1 MKNRVRQLLSVVLTA
16 CMLVTMVPL
25 TAYGADVDFQD
36 DVSASVE
43 AVEETQPDLTADTD
57 VEIDEEEPDSTEDV
71 SVETDDEENEEAA
84 DNLEVQSEDVFSSDE
99 QTEEFTSE
107 AVLNVDDCYQ
117 LTGASAP
124 TLKDTFLK
132 IVFVD
137 CGRKYFSVESLKQI
151 IDNAASSGF
160 KYVELGVGNDGLRF
174 LLDDMKLQ
182 VNGTEYSS
190 EAVKNA
196 IHAGNEGYYNFDT
209 DELTESDMDTII
221 DYASQK
227 NIGIIPLVNTPG
239 HMDAILSA
247 ANSLTGSTCSYNGS
261 ARTIDVSNATAVAFT
276 QALMQKYID
285 YFASKGCKLFNM
297 GADEYANDIYTKG
310 SMGFG
315 NLQSEK
321 KYGYFV
327 KYVNKMADMIKAAGM
342 TPMAFNDGIYFN
354 NDKSDGTIDNSIVV
368 CYWSDGWS
376 GYTPRSAAD
385 LIKSDDDG
393 DGFRLVNT
401 HGDYYWVLGKSDWQC
416 SADKAAGF
424 NYKKFQGGTIENP
437 SGAMFCIWCD
447 YPGADTDSN
456 VVENTKNTI
465 VAFGKTLPK
474 TESES
479 GSVKINESYNT
490 NENKFTVDSSVT
502 LTLSN
507 NDKIVAFESKDPT
520 VVSLKGIPAEKNE
533 EENLASDETK
543 EYSAVV
549 GTALKPGSST
559 ITLTDT
565 KGGSYKTELTV
576 AADRNNPVEK
586 NITVTVNSDY
596 TETLEGN
603 LTAEELKYDN
613 SVVNVKT
620 ELQKENAENISYN
633 ASTSTNV
640 KIYENYTLDNLI
652 DGNNST
658 YFWEDGNQSVGQY
671 VQVDLGTAI
680 PFNTVQLTSPSD
692 VGNDYCEDA
701 DVLVS
706 ADGSNWENIG
716 SYTGT
721 TSPQNFSNNKLPK
734 VRYIRVQITKDK
746 KNWWKLAEI
755 AWGNTSGGQF
765 TRMDSQG
772 TVTTEAKDQT
782 LVTFTGLKEGKTSV
796 QIGTV
801 KYNIKVDNENINTV
815 EPITV
820 EYWITNRPVTA
831 NGAESGTIKATDSS
845 VHSEK
850 GAKISEFV
858 PATGTQGGNEVVFLK
873 GTRLT
878 SDKRQT
884 DKQGVDR
891 FNSGDDFTYVR
902 YWNQKWSFSSDGETW
917 TDFNSSDQVVAY
929 YLQKTQVTDE
939 VTTEVKDWGVNR
951 ASYDNSNYVLLDY
964 AVKYQTGDRNPA
976 SFPTDKT
983 IAFHCDPGDS
993 TSVHQYNNGD
1003 SRYWYNNYREI
1014 GMIRAENTDDYEVYM
1029 ITLTPT
1035 SNNNRESI
1043 GDAASTAYSY
1053 TYNYDANEKVL
1064 WVDNEAHLGDF
1075 ADESKHF
1082 KSISGKYNYHVG
1094 GDATI
1099 EGLEIFNQH
1108 GMLVTYYLKAKET
1121 QDSLRV
1127 HYMNET
1133 SNEQFYGY
1141 SITVEGTTQFDE
1153 KIGLN
1158 KEKWKGPLD
1167 NGTVVN
1173 SLGKNQTVSADLGT
1187 MPEIGSTYR
1196 YSDYT
1201 CKKVTRSAGGK
1212 DVYLYYTFNNVH
1224 NFVVDYGLKLTIKAS
1239 DLGLSDT
1246 SWKSAYV
1253 AKQPTC
1259 GKATT
1264 DSDYH
1269 TLTYVPEEVIK
1280 GIDEIFLTIEDNNG
1294 AKITH
1299 TISIYPATSVYY
1311 EETFIE
1317 NGTGSKDSNY
1327 VQTASKEG
1335 SKANY
1340 GYDRAYKNDAGASG
1354 GTQTPLTSEVSS
1366 FSFQGS
1372 GVDIYAN
1379 TDTQEAVMSVAAY
1392 KGETLKKF
1400 KLVVVDTQMKNEGT
1414 ATGQE
1419 VKGYNVPVVSMDF
1432 QEWNKYKLELKQVK
1446 GGTVYLDGF
1455 RVYNTLESSKD
1466 EAKADEVYA
1475 KDNEVSPKYY
1485 EVRDQVL
1492 NALGVQGSKSEKYA
1506 DQIAKNAYSQ
1516 VHATGGV
1523 ASAVILDPK
1532 VDPNNTTAQD
1542 MLDNGPKNEV
1552 YLQPDQQLVFKL
1564 GSGVSAAQIG
1574 MSGLNGST
1582 TAEVSWQDDAIKL
1595 STVEMYY
1602 VLDTGKSE
1610 DNTFTITNR
1619 GSKVLSITKLKVFGN
1634 VSSQEAAFASL
1645 TEDDLTT
1652 ALVGLGYEKAPAPT
1666 ATPTPTQKPVQQI
1679 KLDTPKLDKVAAVGH
1694 NALKVSWS
1702 KVKNADGYRVYVKEN
1717 GKWKTVGDTKSTSY
1731 VHKNLKTGKSYTY
1744 TVKAYKKTAGGTVWS
1759 SYNKKGITGKT
1770 VLKAP
1775 KLRRVKRN
1783 SAKKATLTWN
1793 KVDGANGYVV
1803 YRKTN
1808 NGSWK
1813 AVKRIT
1819 KGNVTSFRDTKL
1831 SKGKKYTYT
1840 VRAYCTVDKKNVYSG
1855 YDKKGLTVK

>member
-1 MKNRVRQLLSVVLTA
+1 MPELASKSQCTGCTACVSICPCHCIKMQKDDAGFLFPEMIERSACIGCGACEQVCSVLADEGFDGELSTVAYAAFSKNNLLRMGSSSGGFFSELADAVLQSGGLVYGVGYDAEGTVKHICVGNQKELGKLRGAKYSQSILGDSFQTLKKQLDSGRKVLFSGTPCQVAGLQSFLKRDYDNLICVDFVCHGVPSPMVWEKYIKYRAQNDNGGVTASHINLRNKESGWSKYSYSVEFTYSDNNRYLCENSADPFIRLFVGDYILRESCSDCRFKGLSYDKSVVT
-16 CMLVTMVPL
+16 
-25 TAYGADVDFQD
+25 
-36 DVSASVE
+36 
-43 AVEETQPDLTADTD
+43 
-57 VEIDEEEPDSTEDV
+57 
-71 SVETDDEENEEAA
+71 
-84 DNLEVQSEDVFSSDE
+84 
-99 QTEEFTSE
+99 
-107 AVLNVDDCYQ
+107 
-117 LTGASAP
+117 
-124 TLKDTFLK
+124 
-132 IVFVD
+132 
-137 CGRKYFSVESLKQI
+137 
-151 IDNAASSGF
+151 
-160 KYVELGVGNDGLRF
+160 
-174 LLDDMKLQ
+174 
-182 VNGTEYSS
+182 
-190 EAVKNA
+190 
-196 IHAGNEGYYNFDT
+196 
-209 DELTESDMDTII
+209 
-221 DYASQK
+221 
-227 NIGIIPLVNTPG
+227 
-239 HMDAILSA
+239 
-247 ANSLTGSTCSYNGS
+247 
-261 ARTIDVSNATAVAFT
+261 
-276 QALMQKYID
+276 
-285 YFASKGCKLFNM
+285 
-297 GADEYANDIYTKG
+297 
-310 SMGFG
+310 
-315 NLQSEK
+315 
-321 KYGYFV
+321 
-327 KYVNKMADMIKAAGM
+327 
-342 TPMAFNDGIYFN
+342 
-354 NDKSDGTIDNSIVV
+354 
-368 CYWSDGWS
+368 
-376 GYTPRSAAD
+376 
-385 LIKSDDDG
+385 
-393 DGFRLVNT
+393 
-401 HGDYYWVLGKSDWQC
+401 
-416 SADKAAGF
+416 
-424 NYKKFQGGTIENP
+424 
-437 SGAMFCIWCD
+437 
-447 YPGADTDSN
+447 
-456 VVENTKNTI
+456 
-465 VAFGKTLPK
+465 
-474 TESES
+474 
-479 GSVKINESYNT
+479 
-490 NENKFTVDSSVT
+490 
-502 LTLSN
+502 
-507 NDKIVAFESKDPT
+507 
-520 VVSLKGIPAEKNE
+520 
-533 EENLASDETK
+533 
-543 EYSAVV
+543 
-549 GTALKPGSST
+549 
-559 ITLTDT
+559 
-565 KGGSYKTELTV
+565 
-576 AADRNNPVEK
+576 
-586 NITVTVNSDY
+586 
-596 TETLEGN
+596 
-603 LTAEELKYDN
+603 
-613 SVVNVKT
+613 VKT
-620 ELQKENAENISYN
+620 KLQKENAETISYN
-633 ASTSTNV
+633 ASASTSKDVEHYQNNT
-640 KIYENYTLDNLI
+640 ENNLI
-652 DGNNST
+652 DGNSST
-658 YFWEDGNQSVGQY
+658 YFWSDRVQAVGQY

-680 PFNTVQLTSPSD
+680 PFNTIQLTSPSD
-692 VGNDYCEDA
+692 VDNDYCEDA

-706 ADGSNWENIG
+706 ADGSNWKNIG

-721 TSPQNFSNNKLPK
+721 TPSQNFSNNKLPK

-755 AWGNTSGGQF
+755 AWGNTSGDDQF
-765 TRMDSQG
+765 TRMASQG

-782 LVTFTGLKEGKTSV
+782 LVTFTGIKEGNTSV

-801 KYNIKVDNENINTV
+801 KYNIEVDNENINTV

-820 EYWITNRPVTA
+820 EYWITNRQVTA
-831 NGAESGTIKATDSS
+831 NGADHGTIKATDSS

-858 PATGTQGGNEVVFLK
+858 PATGTQAGNEVVFLK

-878 SDKRQT
+878 SDKKQT
-884 DKQGVDR
+884 VDSGVDR
-891 FNSGDDFTYVR
+891 FNSGNDFTYVR
-902 YWNQKWSFSSDGETW
+902 YWNQKWSFSSDEETW

-964 AVKYQTGDRNPA
+964 AVKYQSGDRTPTG
-976 SFPTDKT
+976 FPTDKT
-983 IAFHCDPGDS
+983 IAFHCDPSDS

-1035 SNNNRESI
+1035 SNNNIESI
-1043 GDAASTAYSY
+1043 GDTASTAYSY

-1064 WVDNEAHLGDF
+1064 WVDNEDNLGDF

-1108 GMLVTYYLKAKET
+1108 GMLVTYYLKAKEKEN
-1121 QDSLRV
+1121 SLHV

-1133 SNEQFYGY
+1133 SKEQFYGY
-1141 SITVEGTTQFDE
+1141 SITVKGTTQFNE
-1153 KIGLN
+1153 NIGLN
-1158 KEKWKGPLD
+1158 KDNWKGPLD

-1173 SLGKNQTVSADLGT
+1173 SLNKEQTVSADLGT

-1201 CKKVTRSAGGK
+1201 CTKVTRSADGK

-1224 NFVVDYGLKLTIKAS
+1224 KFVVDYGLKLTIKAS

-1259 GKATT
+1259 GKVTT
-1264 DSDYH
+1264 DSEHH
-1269 TLTYVPEEVIK
+1269 TLTYVPKKVIE
-1280 GIDEIFLTIEDNNG
+1280 GIDDIFLTIEDNEG
-1294 AKITH
+1294 VKITH

-1311 EETFIE
+1311 EETFTD
-1317 NGTGSKDSNY
+1317 NGTGSEKSNY

-1340 GYDRAYKNDAGASG
+1340 GYDSAYMSDGKASG
-1354 GTQTPLTSEVSS
+1354 GTQTALTSDVSS
-1366 FSFQGS
+1366 FSFKGS

-1419 VKGYNVPVVSMDF
+1419 VKGYNVPVVTMDF
-1432 QEWNKYKLELKQVK
+1432 QEWNNYKLEMKQVK
-1446 GGTVYLDGF
+1446 GTVYLDGF
-1455 RVYNTLESSKD
+1455 RVYNTLASSEDK
-1466 EAKADEVYA
+1466 AKADEVYA

-1492 NALGVQGSKSEKYA
+1492 NALGVKTDKSTKYA

-1523 ASAVILDPK
+1523 ASAVILDPEVK
-1532 VDPNNTTAQD
+1532 PNGTAAQD

-1552 YLQPDQQLVFKL
+1552 YLQPNQQLVFKL

-1582 TAEVSWQDDAIKL
+1582 TAEVSWHDDTINL

-1602 VLDTGKSE
+1602 VLGTGMSGENK
-1610 DNTFTITNR
+1610 FTITNK
-1619 GSKVLSITKLKVFGN
+1619 GSNVLSITKLKVFGN

-1666 ATPTPTQKPVQQI
+1666 ATPTPTQKPAQQI

-1744 TVKAYKKTAGGTVWS
+1744 TVKAYKKTADGTVWS

-1819 KGNVTSFRDTKL
+1819 KGNVTSFTDTKL

>member
-465 VAFGKTLPK
+465 AAVGKTLPK
-474 TESES
+474 TEYES

-1064 WVDNEAHLGDF
+1064 WVDNEDHLGDF

-1455 RVYNTLESSKD
+1455 REYNTLESSKD

-1645 TEDDLTT
+1645 TEDDLTN

-1819 KGNVTSFRDTKL
+1819 KGNVTSFTDTRL

>member
-117 LTGASAP
+117 LTGTSAP

-297 GADEYANDIYTKG
+297 GADEYANDKYTGG

-315 NLQSEK
+315 NLQDSG
-321 KYGYFV
+321 KYSYFV
-327 KYVNKMADMIKAAGM
+327 DYVNKMADMIKAAGM

-368 CYWSDGWS
+368 CYWSNGWD

-385 LIKSDDDG
+385 LIKS

-456 VVENTKNTI
+456 VVAKTKDTI
-465 VAFGKTLPK
+465 AAFGSTLPK
-474 TESES
+474 TESE
-479 GSVKINESYNT
+479 SVKINESYNT
-490 NENKFTVDSSVT
+490 NENKFTVGSSVT

-507 NDKIVAFESKDPT
+507 NDKIVAYKSTDSS
-520 VVSLKGIPAEKNE
+520 VVSLEGKEAEKNGN
-533 EENLASDETK
+533 ENLASDETK

-549 GTALKPGSST
+549 GKALKPGSST
-559 ITLTDT
+559 ITLTGT
-565 KGGSYKTELTV
+565 NGRNYTTELTV

-596 TETLEGN
+596 TETLEGD

-620 ELQKENAENISYN
+620 ELQKVNAETISYS
-633 ASTSTNV
+633 ASASASKNV
-640 KIYENYTLDNLI
+640 EIYNTLDNLI
-652 DGNNST
+652 DGDSSTCFWSGNN
-658 YFWEDGNQSVGQY
+658 QVVGQY

-680 PFNTVQLTSPSD
+680 PFNTIQLTSPSD
-692 VGNDYCEDA
+692 VDNDYCEDA

-706 ADGSNWENIG
+706 ADGSNWKNIG

-721 TSPQNFSNNKLPK
+721 TPSQNFSNNKLPK

-755 AWGNTSGGQF
+755 AWGNTSGDDQF
-765 TRMDSQG
+765 TRMASQG

-782 LVTFTGLKEGKTSV
+782 LVTFTGIKEGNTSV

-801 KYNIKVDNENINTV
+801 KYNIEVDNENINTV

-820 EYWITNRPVTA
+820 EYWITNRQVTA
-831 NGAESGTIKATDSS
+831 NGADHGTIKATDSS

-858 PATGTQGGNEVVFLK
+858 PATGTQAGNEVVFLK

-878 SDKRQT
+878 SDKKQT
-884 DKQGVDR
+884 VDSGVDR
-891 FNSGDDFTYVR
+891 FNSGNDFTYVR
-902 YWNQKWSFSSDGETW
+902 YWNQKWSFSSDEETW

-964 AVKYQTGDRNPA
+964 AVKYQSGDRTPTG
-976 SFPTDKT
+976 FPTDKT
-983 IAFHCDPGDS
+983 IAFHCDPSDS

-1035 SNNNRESI
+1035 SNNNIESI
-1043 GDAASTAYSY
+1043 GDTASTAYSY

-1064 WVDNEAHLGDF
+1064 WVDNEDNLGDF

-1108 GMLVTYYLKAKET
+1108 GMLVTYYLKAKEKE
-1121 QDSLRV
+1121 DSLHV

-1133 SNEQFYGY
+1133 SKEQFYGY
-1141 SITVEGTTQFDE
+1141 SITVKGTTQFNE
-1153 KIGLN
+1153 NIGLN
-1158 KEKWKGPLD
+1158 KDNWKGPLD

-1173 SLGKNQTVSADLGT
+1173 SLNKEQTVSADLGT

-1201 CKKVTRSAGGK
+1201 CKKVKRSADGK

-1224 NFVVDYGLKLTIKAS
+1224 KFVVDYGLKLTIKAS

-1253 AKQPTC
+1253 AKKPTY
-1259 GKATT
+1259 GNAIADPK
-1264 DSDYH
+1264 SH
-1269 TLTYVPEEVIK
+1269 TLTYVPNEVIK
-1280 GIDEIFLTIEDNNG
+1280 GIDEIFLTIEDNEG
-1294 AKITH
+1294 KSITH
-1299 TISIYPATSVYY
+1299 TICIYPATSVYY
-1311 EETFIE
+1311 EETFTD
-1317 NGTGSKDSNY
+1317 NGTGSEKSSY

-1340 GYDRAYKNDAGASG
+1340 GYDSAYMSDGKASG
-1354 GTQTPLTSEVSS
+1354 GTQTALTSDVSS
-1366 FSFQGS
+1366 FSFKGS

-1414 ATGQE
+1414 ATGQK

-1432 QEWNKYKLELKQVK
+1432 QEWNNYKLELKQVD

-1455 RVYNTLESSKD
+1455 RVYNTLESSTD
-1466 EAKADEVYA
+1466 RAKADEVYA

-1492 NALGVQGSKSEKYA
+1492 NALGVKSDDSKKYA

-1532 VDPNNTTAQD
+1532 VDQNKTTAQD

-1552 YLQPDQQLVFKL
+1552 YLQPNQQLVFKL

-1582 TAEVSWQDDAIKL
+1582 TAEVSWHDDTINL

-1602 VLDTGKSE
+1602 VLGTGMSGENK
-1610 DNTFTITNR
+1610 FTITNK
-1619 GSKVLSITKLKVFGN
+1619 GSNVLSITKLKVFGN

-1666 ATPTPTQKPVQQI
+1666 ATPTPTQKPAQQI

-1744 TVKAYKKTAGGTVWS
+1744 TVKAYKKTADGTVWS
-1759 SYNKKGITGKT
+1759 FYNKKGITGKT

-1819 KGNVTSFRDTKL
+1819 KGNVTSFTDTRL

>member
-71 SVETDDEENEEAA
+71 SVETDDEENEETA

-117 LTGASAP
+117 LTGVSAP
-124 TLKDTFLK
+124 TLEDTFLK

-137 CGRKYFSVESLKQI
+137 CGRKYFSVDSLKKI

-160 KYVELGVGNDGLRF
+160 EYVELGVGNDGLRF
-174 LLDDMKLQ
+174 LLNDMELQ
-182 VNGTEYSS
+182 VNGVTYSS
-190 EAVKNA
+190 DDVTNA
-196 IHAGNEGYYNFDT
+196 IHAGNEAYYNFDT
-209 DELTESDMDTII
+209 DELTESDMNTII
-221 DYASQK
+221 AYASQK

-247 ANSLTGSTCSYNGS
+247 ANSLTKQTCSYNGS
-261 ARTIDVSNATAVAFT
+261 ARTIDVSNETAVAFT

-285 YFASKGCKLFNM
+285 YFAEKGCKLFNM

-465 VAFGKTLPK
+465 AAFGKTLP
-474 TESES
+474 ESES
-479 GSVKINESYNT
+479 ESESVKINKSYNT
-490 NENKFTVDSSVT
+490 NENKFTVGSSVT

-507 NDKIVAFESKDPT
+507 NDKIVAFESKDSS
-520 VVSLKGIPAEKNE
+520 VVSLEGKPAEKNGN
-533 EENLASDETK
+533 ENLASDETK

-549 GTALKPGSST
+549 GKALKPGSST

-576 AADRNNPVEK
+576 AADRNNPVVK
-586 NITVTVNSDY
+586 NITVTVDSDY
-596 TETLEGN
+596 TETLEGD
-603 LTAEELKYDN
+603 LTTEELMYDN

-620 ELQKENAENISYN
+620 ELQKENAENISYS
-633 ASTSTNV
+633 ASTSTNA

-671 VQVDLGTAI
+671 VQVDLGTEI
-680 PFNTVQLTSPSD
+680 PFNTIQLTSPSD
-692 VGNDYCEDA
+692 VGDDYCKDA

-706 ADGSNWENIG
+706 ADGSNWTKIG
-716 SYTGT
+716 SYTGS
-721 TSPQNFSNNKLPK
+721 TSPRNFSNILPK
-734 VRYIRVQITKDK
+734 VKYIRVQITTAKS
-746 KNWWKLAEI
+746 NWWKLAEI

-765 TRMDSQG
+765 TRMASQG
-772 TVTTEAKDQT
+772 TVTTEAKEQT
-782 LVTFTGLKEGKTSV
+782 LVTFTGIKKGNTSV

-801 KYNIKVDNENINTV
+801 KYNIEVDNENIDDV
-815 EPITV
+815 KPITV

-858 PATGTQGGNEVVFLK
+858 PATGTQGGNDVVFLK

-878 SDKRQT
+878 SDKKQT
-884 DKQGVDR
+884 KDSGVDR

-929 YLQKTQVTDE
+929 YLQKTQVTEE

-951 ASYDNSNYVLLDY
+951 ASYDNRNYVLLDY
-964 AVKYQTGDRNPA
+964 AVKYQSGDRFPT

-983 IAFHCDPGDS
+983 IAFHCDSSDS
-993 TSVHQYNNGD
+993 TSVHQYNG
-1003 SRYWYNNYREI
+1003 YNYREI

-1035 SNNNRESI
+1035 SNRSSASI
-1043 GDAASTAYSY
+1043 GETASTASNYK
-1053 TYNYDANEKVL
+1053 YNYNDNEKVL
-1064 WVDNEAHLGDF
+1064 WVDNEDHLGDF

-1108 GMLVTYYLKAKET
+1108 GMLVTYYLKAKEK

-1141 SITVEGTTQFDE
+1141 SITVNGNTKFDE
-1153 KIGLN
+1153 EIGLN
-1158 KEKWKGPLD
+1158 KENWKGPLD

-1173 SLGKNQTVSADLGT
+1173 SLGKNLTVSADLGT

-1201 CKKVTRSAGGK
+1201 CKKVTRSADGK

-1224 NFVVDYGLKLTIKAS
+1224 KFVVDYGLKLTIEAS
-1239 DLGLSDT
+1239 DLGLADT

-1259 GKATT
+1259 GKVTT
-1264 DSDYH
+1264 DSEHH
-1269 TLTYVPEEVIK
+1269 TLTYVPEKVID
-1280 GIDEIFLTIEDNNG
+1280 GIDNIFLTIEDNAG
-1294 AKITH
+1294 VKITH

-1354 GTQTPLTSEVSS
+1354 GTQTPLKSEVSS

-1455 RVYNTLESSKD
+1455 RVYNTLESSEDK
-1466 EAKADEVYA
+1466 AKADEVYA

-1492 NALGVQGSKSEKYA
+1492 NALGVKVAESEYA

-1523 ASAVILDPK
+1523 ASAVILDPEVK
-1532 VDPNNTTAQD
+1532 PNGTTAQD

-1552 YLQPDQQLVFKL
+1552 YLQPNQQLVFKL

-1582 TAEVSWQDDAIKL
+1582 TAEVSWHDDTINL

-1602 VLDTGKSE
+1602 VLGTGMSGENK
-1610 DNTFTITNR
+1610 FTITNK
-1619 GSKVLSITKLKVFGN
+1619 GSNVLSITKLKVFGN

-1666 ATPTPTQKPVQQI
+1666 ATPTPTQKPAQQI

-1744 TVKAYKKTAGGTVWS
+1744 TVKAYKKTADGTVWS

-1775 KLRRVKRN
+1775 KLRRVKKN

-1819 KGNVTSFRDTKL
+1819 KGNVTSFTDTKL

>member
-297 GADEYANDIYTKG
+297 GADEYANDKYTGG

-315 NLQSEK
+315 NLQDSG
-321 KYGYFV
+321 KYSYFV
-327 KYVNKMADMIKAAGM
+327 DYVNKMADMIKAAGM

-368 CYWSDGWS
+368 CYWSNGWS
-376 GYTPRSAAD
+376 GYTPRSAAK
-385 LIKSDDDG
+385 LKS

-416 SADKAAGF
+416 SAEKAAGF
-424 NYKKFQGGTIENP
+424 NYKEFQGGTIENP

-447 YPGADTDSN
+447 YPGADKDSN
-456 VVENTKNTI
+456 VVAKTKDTI
-465 VAFGKTLPK
+465 AAFGKTLPES
-474 TESES
+474 ESES
-479 GSVKINESYNT
+479 GKINESYNT
-490 NENKFTVDSSVT
+490 NNTNEKKFTVGSSVT

-507 NDKIVAFESKDPT
+507 NDKIVAYKSTDSS
-520 VVSLKGIPAEKNE
+520 VVSLEGKEAEKNGN
-533 EENLASDETK
+533 ENLASDETK

-549 GTALKPGSST
+549 GKALKPGSST
-559 ITLTDT
+559 ITLTGT
-565 KGGSYKTELTV
+565 NGRNYTTELTV

-596 TETLEGN
+596 TETLEGD

-620 ELQKENAENISYN
+620 ELQKVNAETISYS
-633 ASTSTNV
+633 ASASASKNV
-640 KIYENYTLDNLI
+640 EIYNTLDNLI
-652 DGNNST
+652 DGDSSTCFWSGNN
-658 YFWEDGNQSVGQY
+658 QVVGQY

-680 PFNTVQLTSPSD
+680 PFNTIQLTSPSD
-692 VGNDYCEDA
+692 VDNDYCEDA

-706 ADGSNWENIG
+706 ADGSNWKNIG

-721 TSPQNFSNNKLPK
+721 TPSQNFSNNKLPK

-755 AWGNTSGGQF
+755 AWGNTSGDDQF
-765 TRMDSQG
+765 TRMASQG

-782 LVTFTGLKEGKTSV
+782 LVTFTGIKEGNTSV

-801 KYNIKVDNENINTV
+801 KYNIEVDNENINTV

-820 EYWITNRPVTA
+820 EYWITNRQVTA
-831 NGAESGTIKATDSS
+831 NGADHGTIKATDSS

-858 PATGTQGGNEVVFLK
+858 PATGTQAGNEVVFLK

-878 SDKRQT
+878 SDKKQT
-884 DKQGVDR
+884 VDSGVDR
-891 FNSGDDFTYVR
+891 FNSGNDFTYVR
-902 YWNQKWSFSSDGETW
+902 YWNQKWSFSSDEETW

-964 AVKYQTGDRNPA
+964 AVKYQSGDRTPTG
-976 SFPTDKT
+976 FPTDKT
-983 IAFHCDPGDS
+983 IAFHCDPSDS

-1035 SNNNRESI
+1035 SNNNIESI
-1043 GDAASTAYSY
+1043 GDTASTAYSY

-1064 WVDNEAHLGDF
+1064 WVDNEDNLGDF

-1108 GMLVTYYLKAKET
+1108 GMLVTYYLKAKEKE
-1121 QDSLRV
+1121 DSLHV

-1133 SNEQFYGY
+1133 SKEQFYGY
-1141 SITVEGTTQFDE
+1141 SITVKGTTQFNE
-1153 KIGLN
+1153 NIGLN
-1158 KEKWKGPLD
+1158 KDNWKGPLD

-1173 SLGKNQTVSADLGT
+1173 SLNKEQTVSADLGT

-1201 CKKVTRSAGGK
+1201 CTKVTRSADGK

-1224 NFVVDYGLKLTIKAS
+1224 KFVVDYGLKLTIKAS

-1259 GKATT
+1259 GKVTT
-1264 DSDYH
+1264 DSEHH
-1269 TLTYVPEEVIK
+1269 TLTYVPKKVIE
-1280 GIDEIFLTIEDNNG
+1280 GIDDIFLTIEDNEG
-1294 AKITH
+1294 VKITH

-1311 EETFIE
+1311 EETFID
-1317 NGTGSKDSNY
+1317 NGTGSENSSY

-1340 GYDRAYKNDAGASG
+1340 GYDSAYTKDAEASG
-1354 GTQTPLTSEVSS
+1354 GTQIPLTSDEVSS
-1366 FSFQGS
+1366 FSFKGS

-1379 TDTQEAVMSVAAY
+1379 TDTQKAVMSVAAY
-1392 KGETLKKF
+1392 KGDTLKKF
-1400 KLVVVDTQMKNEGT
+1400 KLVVVDTQMSNGGTVEG
-1414 ATGQE
+1414 QK

-1432 QEWNKYKLELKQVK
+1432 QEWNNYKLELKQVD

-1455 RVYNTLESSKD
+1455 RVYNTLESSTD
-1466 EAKADEVYA
+1466 RAKADEVYA

-1492 NALGVQGSKSEKYA
+1492 NALGVKSDDSKKYA

-1516 VHATGGV
+1516 VYATGGV
-1523 ASAVILDPK
+1523 TSAVILDPK
-1532 VDPNNTTAQD
+1532 VDQNKTTAQD

-1552 YLQPDQQLVFKL
+1552 YLQPNQQLVFKL

-1582 TAEVSWQDDAIKL
+1582 TAEVSWHDDTINL

-1602 VLDTGKSE
+1602 VLGTGMSGENK
-1610 DNTFTITNR
+1610 FTITNK
-1619 GSKVLSITKLKVFGN
+1619 GSNVLSITKLKVFGN

>member
-1 MKNRVRQLLSVVLTA
+1 MKNRVRQLLSVVLTV
-16 CMLVTMVPL
+16 CMLATMVPL
-25 TAYGADVDFQD
+25 TAYGADLDFQD

-71 SVETDDEENEEAA
+71 SVETDDEENEKTA

-117 LTGASAP
+117 LTGVSAP
-124 TLKDTFLK
+124 TLEDTFLK

-137 CGRKYFSVESLKQI
+137 CGRKYFSVDSLKKI

-160 KYVELGVGNDGLRF
+160 EYVELGVGNDGLRF
-174 LLDDMKLQ
+174 LLNDMELQ
-182 VNGTEYSS
+182 VNGVTYSS
-190 EAVKNA
+190 DKVTNA
-196 IHAGNEGYYNFDT
+196 IHAGNEAYYNFDT
-209 DELTESDMDTII
+209 AELTESDMDTII

-247 ANSLTGSTCSYNGS
+247 ANSLTEQTCSYSGS
-261 ARTIDVSNATAVAFT
+261 KRTIDVSNATAVAFT
-276 QALMQKYID
+276 QALMQKYIN

-297 GADEYANDIYTKG
+297 GADEYANDVFTSG

-315 NLQSEK
+315 NLQDTGNYS
-321 KYGYFV
+321 YFV
-327 KYVNKMADMIKAAGM
+327 DYVNKMAEMIKIAGM

-354 NDKSDGTIDNSIVV
+354 NDTTNAIDNSIVV
-368 CYWSDGWS
+368 CYWSNGWS
-376 GYTPRSAAD
+376 GYTPRSAAK
-385 LIKSDDDG
+385 LKS

-416 SADKAAGF
+416 SAEKASGF
-424 NYKKFQGGTIENP
+424 NYKEFQKKTIIDDP

-456 VVENTKNTI
+456 VVAKTKDI
-465 VAFGKTLPK
+465 IAAFGKTLPK

-479 GSVKINESYNT
+479 ESVKINESYNT
-490 NENKFTVDSSVT
+490 NEDKFTVGSSVT

-507 NDKIVAFESKDPT
+507 NDKIVAFESTDSS
-520 VVSLKGIPAEKNE
+520 VVSLEGKPAEKNGN
-533 EENLASDETK
+533 ENLASDETK
-543 EYSAVV
+543 EYSTVV

-559 ITLTDT
+559 ITLTGT
-565 KGGSYKTELTV
+565 KGRSYKTELTV

-586 NITVTVNSDY
+586 NIIVTVNSDY
-596 TETLEGN
+596 TETLEGD
-603 LTAEELKYDN
+603 LTSEELSYDK
-613 SVVNVKT
+613 SVVTVKT
-620 ELQKENAENISYN
+620 ELQKVNAENIPYS
-633 ASTSTNV
+633 ASASAKNV
-640 KIYENYTLDNLI
+640 VHYENHTENNLI
-652 DGNNST
+652 DGNSST
-658 YFWEDGNQSVGQY
+658 YFWSDREQAVGQY
-671 VQVDLGTAI
+671 VQVDLGKAI
-680 PFNTVQLTSPSD
+680 PFNTIQLTSPSD
-692 VGNDYCEDA
+692 VGKDYCEDA

-706 ADGSNWENIG
+706 ADGSNWKNIG

-734 VRYIRVQITKDK
+734 VRYIRVQITKAK
-746 KNWWKLAEI
+746 TNWWKLAEI
-755 AWGNTSGGQF
+755 AWGNTSGDGQF

-772 TVTTEAKDQT
+772 TVTTEAKEQT

-801 KYNIKVDNENINTV
+801 KYNIEVDNENIDDV
-815 EPITV
+815 KPITV

-831 NGAESGTIKATDSS
+831 NGAESGTIKATASS

-858 PATGTQGGNEVVFLK
+858 PATGTQGGNDVVFLK

-878 SDKRQT
+878 SDKIQT
-884 DKQGVDR
+884 KDSGVDR
-891 FNSGDDFTYVR
+891 FNSGNDFTYVR

-929 YLQKTQVTDE
+929 YLQKTKVTNE
-939 VTTEVKDWGVNR
+939 VTTEVKDWGVDR
-951 ASYDNSNYVLLDY
+951 ASYNNSNYVLLDY
-964 AVKYQTGDRNPA
+964 AVKYQSGDRTPT

-983 IAFHCDPGDS
+983 IAFHCDSSDS
-993 TSVHQYNNGD
+993 TSVHQYNG
-1003 SRYWYNNYREI
+1003 YNYREI

-1035 SNNNRESI
+1035 SNRSSASI
-1043 GDAASTAYSY
+1043 GETASTASNYK
-1053 TYNYDANEKVL
+1053 YNYNDNEKVL
-1064 WVDNEAHLGDF
+1064 WVDNEDHLGDF

-1141 SITVEGTTQFDE
+1141 SITVNGNTKFDE

-1158 KEKWKGPLD
+1158 KENWKGPLD

-1173 SLGKNQTVSADLGT
+1173 SLEKEQTVSADLGT

-1201 CKKVTRSAGGK
+1201 CKKVTRSANGK
-1212 DVYLYYTFNNVH
+1212 DVYLYYTFNKVH
-1224 NFVVDYGLKLTIKAS
+1224 KFVVDYGLKLTIKAS

-1264 DSDYH
+1264 DPEYH
-1269 TLTYVPEEVIK
+1269 TLTYVPEKVID
-1280 GIDEIFLTIEDNNG
+1280 GIDYIFLTIEDDKG
-1294 AKITH
+1294 VKITH

-1317 NGTGSKDSNY
+1317 KGTGSKDSNY

-1340 GYDRAYKNDAGASG
+1340 GYDSAYTSDARASG
-1354 GTQTPLTSEVSS
+1354 GTQAELTGDVSS
-1366 FSFQGS
+1366 FSFKGS

-1379 TDTQEAVMSVAAY
+1379 TDTKKAVMSVAAY
-1392 KGETLKKF
+1392 KGDTDTLKKF
-1400 KLVVVDTQMKNEGT
+1400 KLVVVDTQMSNAGT
-1414 ATGQE
+1414 VKGQD

-1432 QEWNKYKLELKQVK
+1432 QKWDSYKLELKQVD
-1446 GGTVYLDGF
+1446 GGKVYLDGF
-1455 RVYNTLESSKD
+1455 RVYNTLESSEDKAK
-1466 EAKADEVYA
+1466 AKADEVYA

-1492 NALGVQGSKSEKYA
+1492 NALGVENTDSEKYA

-1516 VHATGGV
+1516 VYATGGV
-1523 ASAVILDPK
+1523 ASAVILDPGVK
-1532 VDPNNTTAQD
+1532 PNETTPQD

-1552 YLQPDQQLVFKL
+1552 YLQPNQKLVFKL

-1582 TAEVSWQDDAIKL
+1582 TAEVSWQDDAINL

-1610 DNTFTITNR
+1610 NNTFAITNR
-1619 GSKVLSITKLKVFGN
+1619 GSNVLSITKLKVFGN
-1634 VSSQEAAFASL
+1634 VSSQDAAFASL

-1666 ATPTPTQKPVQQI
+1666 ATPTPTQKPAQQI

-1744 TVKAYKKTAGGTVWS
+1744 TVKAYKKTADGTVWS

-1819 KGNVTSFRDTKL
+1819 KGNVTSFTDTKL

>member
-1 MKNRVRQLLSVVLTA
+1 MKNRVRQLLSVVLTV
-16 CMLVTMVPL
+16 CMLATMVPL
-25 TAYGADVDFQD
+25 TAYGADLDFQD

-71 SVETDDEENEEAA
+71 SVETDDEENEETA

-117 LTGASAP
+117 LTGVSAP
-124 TLKDTFLK
+124 TLEDTFLK

-137 CGRKYFSVESLKQI
+137 CGRKYFSVDSLKKI

-160 KYVELGVGNDGLRF
+160 EYVELGVGNDGLRF
-174 LLDDMKLQ
+174 LLNDMELQ
-182 VNGTEYSS
+182 VNGVTYSS
-190 EAVKNA
+190 DDVTNA
-196 IHAGNEGYYNFDT
+196 IHAGNEAYYNFDT
-209 DELTESDMDTII
+209 DELTESDMNTII
-221 DYASQK
+221 AYASQK

-247 ANSLTGSTCSYNGS
+247 ANSLTGQTCSYNGS
-261 ARTIDVSNATAVAFT
+261 KRTIDVSNATAVAFT
-276 QALMQKYID
+276 QALMQKYIR

-315 NLQSEK
+315 NLQDSG
-321 KYGYFV
+321 KYSYFV
-327 KYVNKMADMIKAAGM
+327 DYVNKMADMIKAADM

-354 NDKSDGTIDNSIVV
+354 NVTTAGAFDNSIVV
-368 CYWSDGWS
+368 CYWSNGWT
-376 GYTPRSAAD
+376 GYTPRSAAN
-385 LIKSDDDG
+385 LKSD
-393 DGFRLVNT
+393 GFQLVNT

-465 VAFGKTLPK
+465 AAFGKTLP
-474 TESES
+474 ESES
-479 GSVKINESYNT
+479 ESVKINGSYNT

-576 AADRNNPVEK
+576 AADRNNPVVK
-586 NITVTVNSDY
+586 NITVTVDSDY
-596 TETLEGN
+596 TETLEGD
-603 LTAEELKYDN
+603 LTTEELMYDN

-620 ELQKENAENISYN
+620 ELQKENAENISYS
-633 ASTSTNV
+633 ASTSTNA

-652 DGNNST
+652 DGNSST
-658 YFWEDGNQSVGQY
+658 FFWSGETQDDWQY

-680 PFNTVQLTSPSD
+680 PFNTIQLTSPSD
-692 VGNDYCEDA
+692 VGDDYCENA
-701 DVLVS
+701 DVLIS

-734 VRYIRVQITKDK
+734 VRYIRVKITKAK

-765 TRMDSQG
+765 TRMASQG
-772 TVTTEAKDQT
+772 TVTTEAKEQT
-782 LVTFTGLKEGKTSV
+782 LVTFTGIKKGNTSV

-801 KYNIKVDNENINTV
+801 KYNIEVDNENIDDV
-815 EPITV
+815 KPITV

-858 PATGTQGGNEVVFLK
+858 PATGTQGGNDVVFLK

-878 SDKRQT
+878 SDKKQT
-884 DKQGVDR
+884 DDSGVDR

-917 TDFNSSDQVVAY
+917 TDFNNSDQVVAY
-929 YLQKTQVTDE
+929 YLQKTQVTQE
-939 VTTEVKDWGVNR
+939 VTTEVKDWGLNR
-951 ASYDNSNYVLLDY
+951 ASYNNNNYVLLDY
-964 AVKYQTGDRNPA
+964 AVKYQSGDRTPT

-983 IAFHCDPGDS
+983 IAFHCDSSDS
-993 TSVHQYNNGD
+993 TSVHQYNG
-1003 SRYWYNNYREI
+1003 YNYREI

-1035 SNNNRESI
+1035 SDRSSASI
-1043 GDAASTAYSY
+1043 GETASTASNYK
-1053 TYNYDANEKVL
+1053 YNYNANEKVL
-1064 WVDNEAHLGDF
+1064 WVDNEDHLGDF

-1108 GMLVTYYLKAKET
+1108 GMLVTYYLKAKEKE
-1121 QDSLRV
+1121 DSLHV

-1133 SNEQFYGY
+1133 SKEQFYGY
-1141 SITVEGTTQFDE
+1141 SITVKGTTQFDE
-1153 KIGLN
+1153 NIGLN
-1158 KEKWKGPLD
+1158 KDKWKGPLD
-1167 NGTVVN
+1167 HGTVVN
-1173 SLGKNQTVSADLGT
+1173 SLEKEQTVSADLGT

-1201 CKKVTRSAGGK
+1201 CTKVTRSADGK
-1212 DVYLYYTFNNVH
+1212 DVYLYYTFNKVH
-1224 NFVVDYGLKLTIKAS
+1224 KFVVDYGLKLTIKAS

-1253 AKQPTC
+1253 AKKPTC
-1259 GKATT
+1259 GNVIT
-1264 DSDYH
+1264 DSEHH
-1269 TLTYVPEEVIK
+1269 TLTYVPKKVIK
-1280 GIDEIFLTIEDNNG
+1280 GIDDIFLTIEDNEG
-1294 AKITH
+1294 VKITH

-1354 GTQTPLTSEVSS
+1354 GTQTPLTSDVSS

-1455 RVYNTLESSKD
+1455 RVYNTLESSEDK
-1466 EAKADEVYA
+1466 AKADEVYA

-1492 NALGVQGSKSEKYA
+1492 NALGVKVAESEYA

-1523 ASAVILDPK
+1523 ASAVILDPG
-1532 VDPNNTTAQD
+1532 VVPNETTAQD

-1552 YLQPDQQLVFKL
+1552 YLQPNQKLVFKL

-1582 TAEVSWQDDAIKL
+1582 TAEVSWQDDAINL

-1610 DNTFTITNR
+1610 DNTFAITNR
-1619 GSKVLSITKLKVFGN
+1619 GSNVLSITKLKVFGN
-1634 VSSQEAAFASL
+1634 VSSQDAAFASL

-1666 ATPTPTQKPVQQI
+1666 ATPTPTQKPAQQI

-1744 TVKAYKKTAGGTVWS
+1744 TVKAYKKTAKGTVWS

-1819 KGNVTSFRDTKL
+1819 KGNVTSFTDTKL